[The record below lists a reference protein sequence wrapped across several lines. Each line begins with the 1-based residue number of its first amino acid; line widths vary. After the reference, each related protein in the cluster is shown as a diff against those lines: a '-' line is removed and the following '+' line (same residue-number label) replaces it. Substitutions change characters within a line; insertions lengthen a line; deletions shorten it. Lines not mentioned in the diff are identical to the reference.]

1 MIMDPKTEYKF
12 DESTGI
18 LYKYYHG
25 IVTLDVII
33 SSWEYAINNSVI
45 PREVRGFILDFRGT
59 TLEMNVKETSDIADF
74 YNQHPDFFKNKK
86 VALIMQEPEQVVFP
100 IIIESENIE
109 FIPRPF
115 YTEEAAIKWILKG

>member
-1 MIMDPKTEYKF
+1 MDPKTEYKF
-12 DESTGI
+12 DKSTGI

-33 SSWEYAINNSVI
+33 SSWEYAINSNII
-45 PREVRGFILDFRGT
+45 PKKVRGFILDFRGT
-59 TLEMNVKETSDIADF
+59 TLKLNIKETSDIADF
-74 YNQHPDFFKNKK
+74 YGQHPDIFKNKK

>member
-1 MIMDPKTEYKF
+1 MDPKTEYKF
-12 DESTGI
+12 DKSTGI

-33 SSWEYAINNSVI
+33 SSWEYAINSNII
-45 PREVRGFILDFRGT
+45 PKKVRGFILDFRGT
-59 TLEMNVKETSDIADF
+59 TLKLNIKETSDIAAF
-74 YNQHPDFFKNKK
+74 YNQHPDIFKNKK

-109 FIPRPF
+109 FSPRPF
-115 YTEEAAIKWILKG
+115 YTEEAAVKWILKG